1 MKEENII
8 ETLNSLGF
16 NTEGKSFI
24 RCVELLVHEHIRVLS
39 EIEID
44 NKEYFKRELRK
55 ISTTPTN

>member
-8 ETLNSLGF
+8 EILNSLGF
-16 NTEGKSFI
+16 NTKRKSFI

-44 NKEYFKRELRK
+44 NKEYFKRQLIK
-55 ISTTPTN
+55 LSTTPTN